1 MLKIKD
7 EEIIL
12 EKTNL
17 EFENKAVFNQTC
29 IQVDDITHIFYR
41 AINHNDISSKGLA
54 PGTSSGK
61 ERMTVVGE

>member
-17 EFENKAVFNQTC
+17 EFENKAVFNLAC
-29 IQVDDITHIFYR
+29 IQVDDITHMQ
-41 AINHNDISSKGLA
+41 
-54 PGTSSGK
+54 
-61 ERMTVVGE
+61 ERKITYENIY